1 MKLQPKLVVILSSV
15 VLRLFVKLKPLFQ
28 SLPMLILMMTSLSI
42 ASERSYIDSHVHLV
56 DFFQDSEGI
65 PALIDN
71 MDQGN
76 ISHSVIMGIPV
87 AKQWHEDEPQKPRYY
102 AGDDAPVYW
111 YSATDF
117 LVYDAVTQASPKDQ
131 ARLIPF
137 ITGFNPNDKHAAK
150 YIRQLLERH
159 PDFWQ
164 GIGEVFTRHDD
175 LTALMMDVPPRVNNE
190 AMMKVYQ
197 VAQEYQLPV
206 VLHSNITSKRE
217 RLPIYEEELTDALSE
232 YPKVNFIWAHAGTS
246 QAIHR
251 QQGYLTFLHTLV
263 SELLADYP
271 NLYIDLSWT
280 MLDEYLLLKNGEP
293 NPKWVDLVTQYPNR
307 FVLGSDVVGKFDS
320 QPRIIQDFNKFLQ
333 ALPAPVAK
341 KVASDN
347 ILALLPNYSKKAE
360 IQ

>member
-1 MKLQPKLVVILSSV
+1 MTFMGILLMIVNVSSA
-15 VLRLFVKLKPLFQ
+15 
-28 SLPMLILMMTSLSI
+28 
-42 ASERSYIDSHVHLV
+42 ASYRYVDSHVHLV
-56 DFFQDSEGI
+56 DFFQDSEGVES
-65 PALIDN
+65 LIEK
-71 MDQGN
+71 MDEGN
-76 ISHSVIMGIPV
+76 ITHSIVMGIPV

-117 LVYDAVTQASPKDQ
+117 LVYDAVTQAKPSDQ
-131 ARLIPF
+131 TRLIPF
-137 ITGFNPNDKHAAK
+137 ISGFNPNDKHAAK

-175 LTALMMDVPPRVNNE
+175 LTALMMDMPPRANSE

-197 VAQEYQLPV
+197 VAEDYQLPV

-217 RLPIYEEELTDALSE
+217 RHPLYEEELTDALRQ

-251 QQGYLTFLHTLV
+251 QQGHLEFLYSLV
-263 SELLADYP
+263 AQLLADYP

-280 MLDEYLLLKNGEP
+280 MLDEYLLTEKG
-293 NPKWVDLVTQYPNR
+293 NPDPEWVSLVEKYPDR
-307 FVLGSDVVGKFDS
+307 FILGSDVVGKFDS
-320 QPRIIQDFNKFLQ
+320 QPRIMNDFETFLQ
-333 ALPAPVAK
+333 ALPEPIAN
-341 KVASDN
+341 KVASQN
-347 ILALLPNYSKKAE
+347 ILDLLPPNRDES
-360 IQ
+360 